1 MGWGALIAPWVHTVC
16 DWCEVHNWKLYCLE
30 EARKANCKAI
40 PSPPSVG
47 AARAYNLGRLFE
59 IEGRSGKTFRL
70 TLRIPVA
77 VLRSFPEI
85 MDICKAAKVDLDVIG
100 TSKEESE

>member
-1 MGWGALIAPWVHTVC
+1 M
-16 DWCEVHNWKLYCLE
+16 CERCEARGWKLYCLE

-40 PSPPSVG
+40 RLPTAQAV
-47 AARAYNLGRLFE
+47 RAHNIGKLLE
-59 IEGRSGKTFRL
+59 VEGISGKVFRL

-77 VLRSFPEI
+77 VLRSYPEI

-100 TSKEESE
+100 TSKEEGE